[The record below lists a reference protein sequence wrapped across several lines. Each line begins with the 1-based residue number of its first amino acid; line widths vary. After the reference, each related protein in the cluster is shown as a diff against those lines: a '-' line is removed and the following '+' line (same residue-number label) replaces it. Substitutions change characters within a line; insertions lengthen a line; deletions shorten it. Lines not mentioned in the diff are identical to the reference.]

1 LPSFV
6 SPLGLITDNLD
17 ERLICLNFLNLKKNR
32 CEINLQ
38 AWETDYELGST
49 LTELLL
55 NEMDDDRFE

>member
-1 LPSFV
+1 M
-6 SPLGLITDNLD
+6 INDNLD
-17 ERLICLNFLNLKKNR
+17 ERFICLNFLNLKKYR

-55 NEMDDDRFE
+55 KEMDDDRIE